1 MKICYEP
8 HKFQPK
14 TLKIVEQA
22 DLIIEEY
29 KEQGFDL
36 TLRQLFYQFVSRDLI
51 SNNQTEYKRL
61 GDIISKARRAGY
73 IDWDAIV
80 DRTRNLQKWSSWKSP
95 ESVILSAAYGFQM
108 DLWRNQDFYIEIFFE
123 KDALM
128 GVFER
133 AAEDYR
139 IPYFSCRGY
148 VSDSELWNAA
158 QRLKEK
164 VKSGKD
170 VVIFHF
176 GDHDPSGLDMTRD
189 IEERLKLFGLWG
201 FEVRRLALNF
211 DQIQKYDPPP
221 NPAKETDARFKNY
234 AEQYGDESWELDA
247 LSPTILAELVEN
259 ELMSCLNLE
268 QWDEDKQEED
278 EKKKEL
284 ELIAN
289 NYGKVKEFLWKKT

>member
-22 DLIIEEY
+22 DEIIEEY

-108 DLWRNQDFYIEIFFE
+108 DLWRNQDFYVEIWFE

-133 AAEDYR
+133 AAEEYR

-148 VSDSELWNAA
+148 VSDSEIWSAA

-164 VKSGKD
+164 VKSEKD

-176 GDHDPSGLDMTRD
+176 GDHDPSGLDMSRD
-189 IEERLKLFGLWG
+189 IEARLNLFGLWG

-211 DQIQKYDPPP
+211 DQIQKYNPPP

-247 LSPTILAELVEN
+247 LSPTILAKLVEN

-278 EKKKEL
+278 EKRKQL

-289 NYGKVKEFLWKKT
+289 NYGKVREFLWKK